1 MVPKKNMILIH
12 IQTGVEDLELGPVR
26 SYHGSNIQGGAP
38 CLVVHDA
45 AVGVQGEGDTA
56 AKCVHGLGQGEQKNG
71 HSSDSTH

>member
-1 MVPKKNMILIH
+1 MRGKPSEASLWRVWLQIKA
-12 IQTGVEDLELGPVR
+12 
-26 SYHGSNIQGGAP
+26 GAP

-56 AKCVHGLGQGEQKNG
+56 AKCVHGLALGQGEQKNG